1 MINDA
6 LERPALL
13 IIDMVKDNLEEEK
26 NLPITPFGS
35 RIIDPLNQLIK
46 ESV

>member
-1 MINDA
+1 MINEA

-13 IIDMVKDNLEEEK
+13 IIDMVKDNFEEEK
-26 NLPITPFGS
+26 DLPFTRFGK
-35 RIIDPLNQLIK
+35 RIIDPLNPLIK

>member
-1 MINDA
+1 MINEA

-13 IIDMVKDNLEEEK
+13 IIDMVKHNFEEEK
-26 NLPITPFGS
+26 DLPFTRFGKH
-35 RIIDPLNQLIK
+35 IIDPLNQLIK

>member
-1 MINDA
+1 MINEA

-13 IIDMVKDNLEEEK
+13 LIDMVKDNFEEEK
-26 NLPITPFGS
+26 NLPITRFGK

-46 ESV
+46 DSV

>member
-13 IIDMVKDNLEEEK
+13 IIDMVKDNFEEEK
-26 NLPITPFGS
+26 NLPITPYGR